1 MEEAKSDIKQVK
13 IDGSLGE
20 GGGQML
26 RNSLALS
33 SLFMKPLKMEKIR
46 AKRDNPGINRQLQT
60 GLYVMKNITKA
71 KVEGDTVKS

>member
-1 MEEAKSDIKQVK
+1 
-13 IDGSLGE
+13 
-20 GGGQML
+20 ML

-60 GLYVMKNITKA
+60 GVSIYFNLLDLPKSLL
-71 KVEGDTVKS
+71 EG